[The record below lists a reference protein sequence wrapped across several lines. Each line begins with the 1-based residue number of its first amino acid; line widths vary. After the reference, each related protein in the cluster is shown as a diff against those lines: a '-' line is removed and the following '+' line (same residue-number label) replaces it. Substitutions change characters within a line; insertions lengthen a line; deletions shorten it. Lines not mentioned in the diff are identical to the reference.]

1 MSASIGTMAES
12 TLTLTRIFD
21 APRALVF
28 RAWTDPALAAHW
40 WAPRGFTLISCEM
53 QVRPG
58 GAWRR
63 CMRSPDGSVICKRG
77 VYREIAAPERLVF
90 TYADE
95 DEAGVPGHET
105 LVTVTFA
112 ESGGKTVLTLQHGR
126 FETATTR
133 DAHNAGWAGALD
145 RLAGHLDIEDESE

>member
-1 MSASIGTMAES
+1 MSASIETLAEHA
-12 TLTLTRIFD
+12 LTLTRIFD
-21 APRALVF
+21 PPRALVF
-28 RAWTDPALAAHW
+28 RAWTDPALAARW
-40 WAPRGFTLISCEM
+40 WAPRGFTLLSCEM

-63 CMRSPDGSVICKRG
+63 RMRSQDGSVICKRG

-95 DEAGVPGHET
+95 DEAGAPGHET

-112 ESGGKTVLTLQHGR
+112 ESGGKTVLTLQQTG
-126 FETATTR
+126 FETAMLR
-133 DAHNAGWAGALD
+133 DSHEAGWAGALEH
-145 RLAGHLDIEDESE
+145 LANHCDIMEKTV